1 MIRVHLKALA
11 LACGFAALPVYAA
24 NTATQASKPEPGFT
38 SLFDGKTLTGWHS
51 FQQKGVGKDWSVVNG
66 TIQLQRDLKAPAVD
80 FADLVTDKE
89 YENFDLKLEWTM
101 TPCAD
106 AGIIFNVSEAPK
118 YHETWETGPE
128 MQIADL
134 VCTKPDSYTLYERS
148 GDLFDL
154 ISSKIENVK
163 EHGNWNEVEII
174 VDHGHVQFFQNGYK
188 TVDSTFWNADWD
200 ALVAKTKFAKMP
212 DYARFHRGHIALQ
225 GGEDKGIEPIR
236 ISYRNIRIKEL
247 N

>member
-1 MIRVHLKALA
+1 MIRTSLKIIA
-11 LACGFAALPVYAA
+11 ACCVAALPAYAA
-24 NTATQASKPEPGFT
+24 ADGAAKSEGWT
-38 SLFDGKTLTGWHS
+38 SLFDGKTLAGWHS
-51 FQQKGVGKDWSVVNG
+51 FGQKGVGKDWSVVDG
-66 TIQLQRDLKAPAVD
+66 SIELHRDLKAPRED

-89 YENFDLKLEWTM
+89 YENFDLKLEWKM

-106 AGIIFNVSEAPK
+106 AGIIFNVQETPK
-118 YHETWETGPE
+118 YRETWETGPE

-154 ISSKIENVK
+154 ISSDIENVK
-163 EHGNWNEVEII
+163 EHGNWNAVEII
-174 VDHGHVQFFQNGYK
+174 VDHGHVQFFQNGHK
-188 TVDSTFWNADWD
+188 TVDTTFWTPEWN

-212 DYARFHRGHIALQ
+212 DYARFHKGRIALQ

-236 ISYRNIRIKEL
+236 ISFRNIRIKEL
-247 N
+247 

>member
-11 LACGFAALPVYAA
+11 LACCLAALPAYAA
-24 NTATQASKPEPGFT
+24 EKVAQATAPEQGFT
-38 SLFDGKTLTGWHS
+38 PLFDGKTLAGWHS
-51 FQQKGVGKDWSVVNG
+51 FHQKGTGKDWSVVDG
-66 TIQLQRDLKAPAVD
+66 SIQLQRDLKAPAAD
-80 FADLVTDKE
+80 FADLVSDKE

-106 AGIIFNVSEAPK
+106 AGIMFNVSEAPK

-154 ISSKIENVK
+154 ISSRVENVK

-188 TVDSTFWNADWD
+188 TVDTTLWNADWN

-212 DYARFHRGHIALQ
+212 DFAHFHRGHISLQ

-247 N
+247 S

>member
-1 MIRVHLKALA
+1 MIRTRLKIVTAACCLA
-11 LACGFAALPVYAA
+11 TLSAHAAD
-24 NTATQASKPEPGFT
+24 KEPGFT
-38 SLFDGKTLTGWHS
+38 SLFDGKTLAGWHS
-51 FQQKGVGKDWSVVNG
+51 FGQKGIGKDWSVADG
-66 TIQLQRDLKAPAVD
+66 TIQLQRDLKAPARD

-106 AGIIFNVSEAPK
+106 AGIMFNVQESPK

-154 ISSKIENVK
+154 ISSDIENVK
-163 EHGNWNEVEII
+163 EHGNWNAVEII
-174 VDHGHVQFFQNGYK
+174 VDHGHVQFFQNGHK
-188 TVDSTFWNADWD
+188 TVDTTLWTPEWN
-200 ALVAKTKFAKMP
+200 ALVARTKFAKMP
-212 DYARFHRGHIALQ
+212 DFARFHKGHIALQ

-247 N
+247 D

>member
-1 MIRVHLKALA
+1 MIRTRLKIVAAACCLA
-11 LACGFAALPVYAA
+11 TLPAHAAD
-24 NTATQASKPEPGFT
+24 KEPGFT
-38 SLFDGKTLTGWHS
+38 SLFDGKTLAGWHS
-51 FQQKGVGKDWSVVNG
+51 FGQKGIGKDWSVADG
-66 TIQLQRDLKAPAVD
+66 TIQLQRDLKAPAGD

-106 AGIIFNVSEAPK
+106 AGIMFNVQESPK

-154 ISSKIENVK
+154 ISSDIENVK
-163 EHGNWNEVEII
+163 EHGNWNAVEII
-174 VDHGHVQFFQNGYK
+174 VDHGHVQFFQNGHK
-188 TVDSTFWNADWD
+188 TVDTTLWTPEWN
-200 ALVAKTKFAKMP
+200 ALVARTKFAKMP
-212 DYARFHRGHIALQ
+212 DFARFHKGHISLQ

-247 N
+247 D

>member
-11 LACGFAALPVYAA
+11 LACCFAALPAYAA
-24 NTATQASKPEPGFT
+24 DTATQASKPEQGFT

-66 TIQLQRDLKAPAVD
+66 TIQLQRDLKAPAAD

-188 TVDSTFWNADWD
+188 TVDTTFWNADWD

>member
-1 MIRVHLKALA
+1 MIRPRLKIVAAACLLA
-11 LACGFAALPVYAA
+11 ILPVHAA
-24 NTATQASKPEPGFT
+24 DKEQGFS
-38 SLFDGKTLTGWHS
+38 SLFDGKTLAGWHS
-51 FQQKGVGKDWSVVNG
+51 FGQKGIGKDWSVVDG
-66 TIQLQRDLKAPAVD
+66 TIQLQRDLKAPARD

-106 AGIIFNVSEAPK
+106 AGIMFNVQESPK

-154 ISSKIENVK
+154 ISSDIENVK
-163 EHGNWNEVEII
+163 EHGNWNAVEII
-174 VDHGHVQFFQNGYK
+174 VDHGHVQFFQNGHK
-188 TVDSTFWNADWD
+188 TVDTTLWTPEWN

-212 DYARFHRGHIALQ
+212 DFARFHKGHISLQ

-236 ISYRNIRIKEL
+236 ISYRNIRIKAL
-247 N
+247 D

>member
-1 MIRVHLKALA
+1 MARNYLKIAA
-11 LACGFAALPVYAA
+11 FACGLATLPVHAA
-24 NTATQASKPEPGFT
+24 DKEQGWTP
-38 SLFDGKTLTGWHS
+38 LFDGKTLAGWHS
-51 FQQKGVGKDWSVVNG
+51 FGQEGIGKDWSVVDG
-66 TIQLQRDLKAPAVD
+66 TIQLQRDLKAPARD
-80 FADLVTDKE
+80 FADLVTDKA

-106 AGIIFNVSEAPK
+106 AGIMFNVQESPK

-154 ISSKIENVK
+154 ISSDIENVK
-163 EHGNWNEVEII
+163 EHGNWNAVEII
-174 VDHGHVQFFQNGYK
+174 VDHGHVQFFQNGHK
-188 TVDSTFWNADWD
+188 TVDTTLWTPEWN
-200 ALVAKTKFAKMP
+200 ALVAKTKFATMP
-212 DYARFHRGHIALQ
+212 DFARFHKGHISLQ

-247 N
+247 G